1 MKTIEKYKA
10 GSYRNQGD
18 FKSFLPS
25 PINDQWVWSDT
36 RLNNLLSTADKEL
49 GGLNTFSELVPD
61 IDTYIRMH
69 IQIEANKS
77 NRIEGTNTSIE
88 DDMMHIEDVDPERRD
103 DAQEVNNYIAAM
115 NHGIHRIVEDDFP
128 FTSRL
133 MREMHEILLR
143 GVRGEHKTPGEF
155 RTSQNFIGGTMP
167 GNALYVPPA
176 VIDMNELMGDLD
188 KFINREEEIPALVQI
203 AIIHYQF
210 ESIHPFLDGNGRI
223 GRLSIPLFL
232 LSKKEL
238 SKPCFYI
245 SDYFEQH
252 RTEYYD
258 ALQRVRVSNDMLGWI
273 CFFLQ
278 ASIQTA
284 ITAKQKFRNA
294 IKQVDKYKAY
304 LAQKRTSTE
313 SSAKIITAMY
323 SRPVATVNDLVELTK
338 LSAQTVNTTI
348 SVLCQDN
355 IVKELTGNRR
365 NRVFAL
371 YEYINV
377 FK

>member
-258 ALQRVRVSNDMLGWI
+258 ALQRVRVSNNMLGWI

-278 ASIQTA
+278 ASIQTS